1 MDQTRAV
8 LDFHLNSPSVS
19 QHLLFTSTSLPLK
32 LLTSQ
37 NQSNMNSKR
46 SSRTDKEIS
55 MGAGPSWSALSEVL
69 QQVSVPADTDQA
81 YEFLSS
87 TQVSAAQVLAVDL
100 SSLRRRVDYR
110 LVPFMWLCYTMCWLD
125 KAILNVSELIERQT
139 CSSLTFHSST
149 LQSWAYTVI
158 CT

>member
-1 MDQTRAV
+1 MRAV
-8 LDFHLNSPSVS
+8 LDFHSNPPSVS

-55 MGAGPSWSALSEVL
+55 VGAGPSWSALSEVL
-69 QQVSVPADTDQA
+69 DSVSVSADTDQA

-87 TQVSAAQVLAVDL
+87 VRVSTTQVSAVDL
-100 SSLRRRVDYR
+100 ASLRRRVDYR
-110 LVPFMWLCYTMCWLD
+110 LIPFMWLCYTMCWLD
-125 KAILNVSELIERQT
+125 KAILNVSEFIER
-139 CSSLTFHSST
+139 
-149 LQSWAYTVI
+149 
-158 CT
+158 